1 MAESDTKWH
10 PTAKQTLFIAA
21 LLSSGNASAAGE
33 SVGVPERTF
42 RRWLADKDFRAA
54 LDSAES
60 ELIENAARRV
70 LSLQSAAV
78 AELANILTGRF
89 PPALKLRAAT
99 AIIDVSVK
107 LVELRRLEARLANLE
122 KGPLDVRFTWTDTV
136 FDHDA
141 AVSGI
146 TKRAA
151 AFDYDAAMADLAAG
165 SRAARGNG
173 DA

>member
-42 RRWLADKDFRAA
+42 RRWLADANFRAA

-89 PPALKLRAAT
+89 APALKLRAAV
-99 AIIDVSVK
+99 AIVDVSVK
-107 LVELRRLEARLANLE
+107 LVELRRLEKKLA
-122 KGPLDVRFTWTDTV
+122 DVEQRIRVEYVGGRREPNTV

-141 AVSGI
+141 VVSAIAG
-146 TKRAA
+146 RSV
-151 AFDYDAAMADLAAG
+151 FDYEASIA
-165 SRAARGNG
+165 RALRDSG

>member
-42 RRWLADKDFRAA
+42 RRWLADANFQAA

-89 PPALKLRAAT
+89 APALKLRAAV
-99 AIIDVSVK
+99 AIVDVSVK
-107 LVELRRLEARLANLE
+107 LVELRRLETRVAKLE
-122 KGPLDVRFTWTDTV
+122 KGPLDIRFTWEDTV
-136 FDHDA
+136 FDHEA

-146 TKRAA
+146 AKRAA
-151 AFDYDAAMADLAAG
+151 GFDYDATV
-165 SRAARGNG
+165 SRALRGMG

>member
-10 PTAKQTLFIAA
+10 PSAKQARFIAA

-42 RRWLADKDFRAA
+42 RRWLADANFQAA

-89 PPALKLRAAT
+89 APALKLRAAT
-99 AIIDVSVK
+99 GIIDISIK
-107 LVELRRLEARLANLE
+107 LLELRRLETRLAKLE
-122 KGPLDVRFTWTDTV
+122 KGPLDIRFTWADTV

-151 AFDYDAAMADLAAG
+151 AFDYDATV
-165 SRAARGNG
+165 SRALRGMG